1 MYLTEIDAIL
11 PAAIVMLVLSHCQP
25 EAFGSGCVMFDAELF
40 LMSIMHSQPS
50 AGVDAN
56 DKALAADKVT
66 LIE

>member
-11 PAAIVMLVLSHCQP
+11 PAAIIILVSSHCQP
-25 EAFGSGCVMFDAELF
+25 EAFGSGCVMFDDELF

-50 AGVDAN
+50 AGADAN
-56 DKALAADKVT
+56 DKALAEDSVT